1 MEDVLRRLGPISTLL
16 YCRAPF
22 DPPLGGRRPNSKKAL
37 LSKSLIVSLMGVR
50 REEEREKKRRE
61 RRKRKEHAP
70 QGRIHI
76 YQRARSAL

>member
-37 LSKSLIVSLMGVR
+37 LSKSLIVSLMGVSLMGGEG
-50 REEEREKKRRE
+50 EEEKGEKEEKRTRPAGAHTYIS
-61 RRKRKEHAP
+61 KGA
-70 QGRIHI
+70 
-76 YQRARSAL
+76 